1 MGERTRTC
9 VVIIHIQF
17 AATHDRF
24 SIRVRESE
32 FEVDMPN
39 AARFNADGLLAGFGE
54 DEPQPGW
61 TERPIYDPLHFDRW
75 ALGAA
80 TLFYTD
86 RISRRMQRGWH
97 ALFDGYEWD
106 LTLPAYEGIP
116 IDARSDYEKALRAW
130 FPMHAFAINGNRTRL
145 PPYIFRLVR

>member
-75 ALGAA
+75 VLGAA

-86 RISRRMQRGWH
+86 RISRR
-97 ALFDGYEWD
+97 
-106 LTLPAYEGIP
+106 IP
-116 IDARSDYEKALRAW
+116 LEARSDYEKALRAW